1 MGFLIMRKTVI
12 VALVFSCLSAACATS
27 CKHLGAA
34 TTIEAPAGQVWL
46 TDQQIKA
53 ANIDVQ
59 VTAEQ
64 AVDDTI
70 LTSGRVTLDDL
81 RAGHVFS
88 PVTGRI
94 VRIDAGLGAQ
104 VKKGDSLAT
113 IESPDVGTAVS
124 DEHKAQ
130 ADLIAAEHDLKRKK
144 ALFEEKAA
152 SAADVEIAED
162 NYRKAKA
169 ELERARIKAFLL
181 RVGNVDTVNQTY
193 TLSAPIDGEVLARNI
208 NIGIEVQGQYSG
220 GANVELFT
228 IGALD
233 KVWVLADVY
242 EMDLP
247 RVKVGSPVRVSVVS
261 YPKHPFDGKV
271 DWISGVLDATTRT
284 ARVRCTFDNTDRL
297 LRPEMFATVSIT
309 VDEKKALA
317 LPHDAIVRMGE
328 QTVVF
333 VEVGKAPDGRTKFER
348 KPVTVDEGEG
358 SKWVTIEHGVQEGER
373 VVVAG
378 GILLSGM
385 L

>member
-1 MGFLIMRKTVI
+1 
-12 VALVFSCLSAACATS
+12 
-27 CKHLGAA
+27 
-34 TTIEAPAGQVWL
+34 VWL

-59 VTAEQ
+59 PASEE

-70 LTSGRVTLDDL
+70 LTSGRVTLDDM

-88 PVTGRI
+88 PVTGRVI
-94 VRIDAGLGAQ
+94 SIAAGLGAQ
-104 VKKGDSLAT
+104 VKKGDALAT
-113 IESPDVGTAVS
+113 LESPDVGTATS
-124 DEHKAQ
+124 DERKAQ
-130 ADLIAAEHDLKRKK
+130 ADVIAADHDLRRKK

-162 NYRKAKA
+162 NDRKAMA
-169 ELERARIKAFLL
+169 ELQRARTKAFLL
-181 RVGNVDTVNQTY
+181 RVGNVDVVNQTY
-193 TLSAPIDGEVLARNI
+193 TLSAPIDGEVLARAI

-247 RVKVGSPVRVSVVS
+247 RVKVGSPVSVSVVS
-261 YPKHPFDGKV
+261 YPKKVFTGKV
-271 DWISGVLDATTRT
+271 DWISGMLDPTTRT
-284 ARVRCTFDNTDRL
+284 VRVRCTFDNTDRL
-297 LRPEMFATVSIT
+297 LRPEMYATVSIT

-333 VEVGKAPDGRTKFER
+333 VEAGHTPDGRTKFER
-348 KPVTVDEGEG
+348 KPVTVVEGEG
-358 SKWVTIEHGVQEGER
+358 SKWVPVEHGVQAGER
-373 VVVAG
+373 VVTAG